1 MAGKTISIP
10 LDAELVR
17 RARQD
22 AADAADSDA
31 EAVERALTT
40 FLGLRALDE
49 ANARG
54 GLDEAEAD
62 ALAASEVRAV
72 RAARG

>member
-1 MAGKTISIP
+1 MAGETINIS

-17 RARQD
+17 RARRD
-22 AADAADSDA
+22 AADAARSDV

-40 FLGLRALDE
+40 FLGLRALDD
-49 ANARG
+49 AHAQG

-62 ALAASEVRAV
+62 ALAVSEVRAV
-72 RAARG
+72 RASRA